1 MSIPPPP
8 ESHEPDPYRT
18 PGTQG
23 GDGTYGGAPAGGA
36 AGAGGNPF
44 APPPP
49 GAGFAPPGAG
59 SVPSG
64 PSPSESGYGAG
75 YGAGY
80 GYDSAPGPLPSYP
93 GYPQGPYGPPPGGPG
108 PYQPWGQ
115 GYTPYNQTA
124 PVNGFAIGS
133 LILGLLFCLPGI
145 GLVLGVIALVQ
156 IRKKGQRG
164 TAMAVIGSVLSG
176 LSLLGLLLM
185 IATGGLSGFWYGFK
199 EGVRDNGTSLSV
211 VKGEC
216 FDTPGGAMTGD
227 TYYDL
232 DKVPCSGKH
241 DGEVFGVF
249 QVTGHENYPGD
260 TGIGTLADDR
270 CYALQG
276 TYAMDAWA
284 LPSDVDV
291 YYLTPTRDSW
301 DAGDR
306 EVTCAFGNTT
316 EGLTLT
322 GSLRNDETVLDPDQV
337 AYLKAAHILNTALDS
352 GPDEQYAEDDLPG
365 YKKWAA
371 DVAAALD
378 FQAQALNRHDW
389 PADARKPIAALVK
402 DLKAGRDKWALAA
415 AASDADTFYDR
426 YDAAAALIDGRKTV
440 TARKALGLATTP
452 PSNEDG
458 GGSGGRN
465 GGDSGG
471 GDTGL
476 EV

>member
-1 MSIPPPP
+1 MSIPPPS
-8 ESHEPDPYRT
+8 ESPEPDPHRT

-23 GDGTYGGAPAGGA
+23 DAGTYGGAPAGGDA
-36 AGAGGNPF
+36 RDAGAGGNPF
-44 APPPP
+44 APPSA
-49 GAGFAPPGAG
+49 GAGFAPPGAPPAGFG
-59 SVPSG
+59 SGSGSG
-64 PSPSESGYGAG
+64 PGA
-75 YGAGY
+75 
-80 GYDSAPGPLPSYP
+80 LPSYP
-93 GYPQGPYGPPPGGPG
+93 AYPQAPYPQGPYGPPPPGGAA
-108 PYQPWGQ
+108 YQPWGQ
-115 GYTPYNQTA
+115 GYVPYSQAA

-133 LILGLLFCLPGI
+133 LILGLLCCVPGV

-176 LSLLGLLLM
+176 LSLLALLL
-185 IATGGLSGFWYGFK
+185 ITATGGLSDVWDGIE
-199 EGVRDNGTSLSV
+199 EGARDNGTSLSV
-211 VKGEC
+211 AKGEC
-216 FDTPGGAMTGD
+216 FDTPGGSLTGD
-227 TYYDL
+227 TYYDV

-241 DGEVFGVF
+241 DGEVFAVF
-249 QVTGHENYPGD
+249 QVTGHRTYPGD
-260 TGIGTLADDR
+260 NGIGTIADDK

-291 YYLTPTRDSW
+291 YFLTPTRESW

-306 EVTCAFGNTT
+306 EVTCAFGNAT

-352 GPDEQYAEDDLPG
+352 APDEEYAEDDLPG

-371 DVAAALD
+371 RVAAALD
-378 FQAQALNRHDW
+378 RQAAALDGHEW
-389 PADARKPIAALVK
+389 PADARQPVAALVK
-402 DLKAGRDKWALAA
+402 DIEAGHDKWALAA
-415 AASDADTFYDR
+415 AAPDADTFYDR

-458 GGSGGRN
+458 GGD
-465 GGDSGG
+465 GDG
-471 GDTGL
+471 GDTGGNGTGGGENGM